1 MDRRGE
7 FDAKRERIGG
17 LLEQNGWDALLLRTR
32 ANTAWLGC
40 GPSDDAPLDAVQG
53 SRAEIWHQSE
63 TGVMAFVV
71 TRDETILVTENIEL
85 PRLMRDEFDD
95 LPVEV
100 VGQPWWESDLIGA
113 LRQSLGEGAAVAC
126 DLVEG
131 PMAEDAFA
139 AGVSLVDRRDEIA
152 ALRASL
158 LPRELERY
166 RWLGRTAA
174 EVMSAVC
181 RTIERGTPEA
191 AVVADAHGRL
201 RRLGIAQEVDIV
213 CADDRLMVDRH
224 GLYSDRRI
232 ERAAMVV
239 FCAHKW
245 GLVANL
251 TRMVHLGPVPAELSE
266 RHRALCAFDRR
277 LMEATRPGVPLRDL
291 FVGTLQSGYA
301 ELGEANAWRDH
312 HQGGSTGYTG
322 RDQRVTPTTE
332 GAVQPNQAYAWN
344 PSLPGVKSEDTFV
357 AGVDGPEVL
366 TVDPTWPVH
375 PDSGRPAIVE
385 LG

>member
-1 MDRRGE
+1 MDRHGE
-7 FDAKRERIGG
+7 FEAKRQRVRG
-17 LLEQNGWDALLLRTR
+17 LLAENGWDALLLRTR
-32 ANTAWLGC
+32 ANIAWLGS
-40 GPSDDAPLDAVQG
+40 GPSDGAPLEAVQG

-71 TRDETILVTENIEL
+71 TPDETILVTENIEL

-95 LPVEV
+95 LAVEV
-100 VGQPWWESDLIGA
+100 VGQPWWESDLVGA
-113 LRQSLGEGAAVAC
+113 LRQCVGEGAAVAG
-126 DLVEG
+126 DLVDG
-131 PMAEDAFA
+131 PMAEDAFT

-174 EVMSAVC
+174 ETMSAVC
-181 RTIERGTPEA
+181 RGIGRGTPEA
-191 AVVADAHGRL
+191 AVVADAQGRL

-251 TRMVHLGPVPAELSE
+251 TRMVHLGPPPADLVE
-266 RHRALCAFDRR
+266 RHRALCALDRR
-277 LMEATRPGVPLRDL
+277 LMEATRPGVALRDL
-291 FVGTLQSGYA
+291 FTGTLQPGYA
-301 ELGEANAWRDH
+301 ALGEPDAWRDH

-332 GAVQPNQAYAWN
+332 GVVQPDQAFAWN

-357 AGVDGPEVL
+357 AGADGPETL
-366 TVDPTWPVH
+366 TVDPSWPVY